1 MGKITNSIT
10 QGITRFFGSAGES
23 FTTWAVNTFGKWTRR
38 KLLKQYKGLVYAC
51 INAIAEDFA
60 KYEPI
65 FWKIDRRTGKK
76 KQYRHPFAE
85 VIENPNPSLSKFD
98 LMFATAAFLELT
110 GDAFWYYALGERSRT
125 PKEIYLMRPD
135 RVEVVVDG
143 TNGEVIGYK
152 FRQDDGTKIPLDVD
166 EVEHI
171 HTFHPENP
179 YRGMGTLEAG
189 ILYVEIENDTS
200 VFQRNFMK
208 NQATPSG
215 VLTIS
220 GKIEK
225 EAFNKLKQQ
234 WKEKQAGLAN
244 VGKTLFIREADAKF
258 TKIGLSL
265 GELDL
270 KALKELSEEKIY
282 KMFRVPQIILGH
294 TDSSGLGRA
303 NAETADYI
311 FAKRN
316 IDPKQTRLD
325 DSLQRTL
332 RRNFKEMNTVIGHV
346 SQIPEDKA
354 AELAETDKAI
364 NRWETINE
372 VRERKG
378 LPKLPKGGDE
388 LYVSFNQVAVS
399 EAGSNNGGESTG
411 KAVKKIRRLVV
422 RKDTAEETFFRQLER
437 IDNRTTRQY
446 KKTNNKFIEDQRK
459 RVLDGLKAY
468 AAGAPNAKTKAY
480 EEILPNAEEEADKAL
495 EEILALLLLAIA
507 ASGETAFKFLD
518 NTDDFLLSQNVQNA
532 VSDAARRVLRDHTNQ
547 TIVAL
552 QKSIADGIT
561 ANETIEQLTARVN
574 KIYDEAVGWRADRL
588 SNTESH
594 KYVNKGLQ
602 EAYIQSGITKKEWRA
617 LGSNPCEFCRA
628 MDGTIINVD
637 SIYVPKGSSIDGE
650 DGGEYVNDYEDIEN
664 ANAHSNCHCWLFPVR

>member
-1 MGKITNSIT
+1 MGKITNSI
-10 QGITRFFGSAGES
+10 QEGITRFFGSAGES
-23 FTTWAVNTFGKWTRR
+23 FTTWAVNTFTKWSRK

-65 FWKIDRRTGKK
+65 FYKIDRRSGQKK
-76 KQYRHPFAE
+76 AYRHPFAE

-135 RVEVVVDG
+135 KVEVVVDG
-143 TNGEVIGYK
+143 KTGEVIGYK

-189 ILYVEIENDTS
+189 ITYVEIENDTS
-200 VFQRNFMK
+200 TFQRNFMK

-265 GELDL
+265 GELDM
-270 KALKELSEEKIY
+270 KALKELSEEKLY

-294 TDSSGLGRA
+294 TDQSGLGRA

-332 RRNFKEMNTVIGHV
+332 RRNYKETNTVIGHV
-346 SQIPEDKA
+346 SQIPEDRT
-354 AELAETDKAI
+354 AELAEADKGVG
-364 NRWETINE
+364 RWITVNE
-372 VRERKG
+372 MRQKKG
-378 LPKLPKGGDE
+378 MPTVDGGDE
-388 LYVSFNQVAVS
+388 LYVSFNQVPIND
-399 EAGSNNGGESTG
+399 AGNDNGGESSG
-411 KAVKKIRRLVV
+411 KSVKKIRKLVV
-422 RKDTAEETFFRQLER
+422 RKDTAEQTFFRQLER
-437 IDNRTTRQY
+437 IDNKGTRDY
-446 KKTNNKFIEDQRK
+446 KKKNNSFIEQQRK
-459 RVLDGLKAY
+459 RVLEGLKAY
-468 AAGAPNAKTKAY
+468 GAAAPNAKTKAY
-480 EEILPNAEEEADKAL
+480 EEILPNAEEEADKAV
-495 EEILALLLLAIA
+495 EELLIILLLAMQQA
-507 ASGETAFKFLD
+507 GETAFKFLD
-518 NTDDFLLSQNVQNA
+518 NVDEFLISDTVRNNLST
-532 VSDAARRVLRDHTNQ
+532 AARRVLRDHTNQ

-552 QKSIADGIT
+552 QKSIADGVT
-561 ANETIEQLTARVN
+561 NNETIEQLTARVN
-574 KIYDEAVGWRADRL
+574 KIYDEAVGWRAERL
-588 SNTESH
+588 SNSEAH

-602 EAYIQSGITKKEWRA
+602 EAYIQSGITQKEWRA
-617 LGSNPCEFCRA
+617 LGSNPCEFCLA
-628 MDGTIINVD
+628 MDGTIVNVD
-637 SIYVPKGSSIDGE
+637 SIYVPKGSSIDGV
-650 DGGEYVNDYEDIEN
+650 DGGEYINDYEDIEN